1 MAVTREDLLRIAAL
15 ARIGVPKAR
24 VDALVRELGGILAHM
39 EELAKVQAP
48 ADAKDERSMPLGP
61 DDPGPVPLARP
72 RESIAPLTRE
82 GFFLVP
88 RLATH
93 DDEAQGAS

>member
-1 MAVTREDLLRIAAL
+1 MAVTRDDLLRIAAL
-15 ARIGVPKAR
+15 ARIGVPEAR

-39 EELAKVQAP
+39 EELAKVQP
-48 ADAKDERSMPLGP
+48 PTDADDERAMPLGA
-61 DDPGPVPLARP
+61 DEPGSVPLARP
-72 RESIAPLTRE
+72 HESFAPLTRD